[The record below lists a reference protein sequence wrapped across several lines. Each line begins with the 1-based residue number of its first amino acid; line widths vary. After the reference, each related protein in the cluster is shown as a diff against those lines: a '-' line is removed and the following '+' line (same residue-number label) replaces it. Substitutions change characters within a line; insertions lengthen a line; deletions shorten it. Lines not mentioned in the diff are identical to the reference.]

1 MELEFSEFS
10 KSHLKGKTVFLLQVE
25 NARGSLA
32 VRPKRVTAESPLLG
46 LR

>member
-25 NARGSLA
+25 NTPGEA
-32 VRPKRVTAESPLLG
+32 LL
-46 LR
+46 

>member
-25 NARGSLA
+25 SARGSLA